1 MKAEGSV
8 LNVPDS
14 YIPAAASSTYG
25 AQATQVPPLP
35 AVLQAR
41 RAAGDEA
48 PAEKK

>member
-1 MKAEGSV
+1 MCLTLTYPQQQA
-8 LNVPDS
+8 VP
-14 YIPAAASSTYG
+14 TG

-35 AVLQAR
+35 AVLQAC